1 MGGASSS
8 SDGGVGGLFRV
19 GLGGGNG
26 EPFEVGVGLYGA
38 GTTGAR
44 SSDRGGV
51 GVLATESL
59 GVICG
64 MVS

>member
-1 MGGASSS
+1 M
-8 SDGGVGGLFRV
+8 GGLFRV

-44 SSDRGGV
+44 SSGRGGV